1 MIRLVT
7 WIARGNS
14 NRHSLTAS
22 QSVGA
27 LELAWLGEPGTM
39 APLGVAEIE
48 QLTQLFD
55 SQNLAAVD
63 QFTSLSSALEQ
74 RLGTLLMRALA

>member
-1 MIRLVT
+1 M
-7 WIARGNS
+7 
-14 NRHSLTAS
+14 
-22 QSVGA
+22 
-27 LELAWLGEPGTM
+27 EFAWLGEPGTM

-55 SQNLAAVD
+55 SQNLAAMD
-63 QFTSLSSALEQ
+63 QFTSLSNALEQ